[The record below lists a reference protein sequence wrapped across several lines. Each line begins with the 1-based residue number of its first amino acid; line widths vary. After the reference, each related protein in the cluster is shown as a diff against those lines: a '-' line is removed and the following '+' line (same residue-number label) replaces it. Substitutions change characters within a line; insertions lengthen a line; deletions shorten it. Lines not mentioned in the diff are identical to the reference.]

1 VRIYDSYIITLTGLL
16 LATAV
21 AFAFVAESRLDICF
35 SVFLIEVLIVNELFI
50 HLNSRAKKGLN
61 AVNYLLFA
69 GFGIIIVDK
78 IIEVIWKISALEII
92 WDIIR
97 MKASEVLEL
106 L

>member
-1 VRIYDSYIITLTGLL
+1 MRIYDSYIITLTGLL

-21 AFAFVAESRLDICF
+21 AFAFVAENRLDICF
-35 SVFLIEVLIVNELFI
+35 SVFLIEVLIINELFI
-50 HLNSRAKKGLN
+50 HLDSRARKGLN
-61 AVNYLLFA
+61 AVNYLLFV

-97 MKASEVLEL
+97 MKALEMLEL